1 MQPFDYL
8 VVDLE
13 TTIRNKD
20 YGNNKASPHYLPNE
34 CVLIG
39 LGNGFMSRTYT
50 PAQTEWLEAFK
61 MPTLRVVVG
70 HNLPFDAQ
78 WLLRMGV
85 DISKFNT
92 WDTALAE
99 YVLSG
104 QQSTFPSLNALSV
117 KYGLPVKDS
126 AITDAWAA
134 GVDTSDIPLHV
145 LEPYCKQDVDNTKAI
160 FLQQIEE
167 AHSVGCLPLIMMLND
182 AQMACTHMMYN
193 GMAIDIT
200 TVYNLQTSAEARLEV
215 TRSAF
220 NKHAARS
227 LLTRG
232 VTGNCVVDIQSPKQL
247 SAFLFGGELSYT
259 QDLYAGE
266 YKTGPNA
273 GKPKYVKKTF
283 TVEVPRLLDPKSVGA
298 AANTGGFT
306 TADDV
311 LENITAASAG
321 TTASIC
327 ARLALYYRKLH
338 KQATTYYK
346 KLIDL
351 TYPDN
356 FIHHNIN
363 STATKTGR
371 FSSSDPN
378 LQNQTAV
385 VDGEVGVKHC
395 FVSRF
400 GDDGYIFEL
409 DFKQLEIVGLAE
421 LSGDEQLRHDVDNE
435 VDIHTELYKGLYG
448 SGRPPTKEE
457 RRQVKRAVF
466 AMLYGA
472 SAKRISELTG
482 ISQAASS
489 EFIRLWA
496 RRYPGTVRYWEKHAR
511 VVRVNRVPSDRR
523 DEATTKPLGISQVPA
538 ITGRI
543 LTYNEYI
550 GWDGKPSFSPTEMRN
565 YPIQSFATGDI
576 VPAVIARI
584 FKRLQANEL
593 LRDKA
598 VLVNT
603 VHDSIVLDVHKD
615 VLEDVIALV
624 RKLEQDIPSIL
635 KDDLN
640 IDVKCKYRV
649 GMSYGP
655 NWGEQQEVT

>member
-78 WLLRMGV
+78 WLLRLGV

-104 QQSTFPSLNALSV
+104 QRNTFPSLDALSK

-193 GMAIDIT
+193 GMAIDLK
-200 TVYNLQTSAEARLEV
+200 TVLNLQTNTEAQLEV
-215 TRSAF
+215 VRRSFAIQ
-220 NKHAARS
+220 AAHS
-227 LLTRG
+227 LAQRAVPLD
-232 VTGNCVVDIQSPKQL
+232 CVVDIQSPKQL
-247 SAFLFGGELSYT
+247 SAFFFGGKLSYT
-259 QDLYAGE
+259 LNVPAGE
-266 YKTGPNA
+266 YKTGLHA
-273 GKPKYVKKTF
+273 GKPKYTKKTV
-283 TVEVPRLLDPKSVGA
+283 TVEVPYLLDAKAVGA
-298 AANTGGFT
+298 APNAGGFS

-311 LENITAASAG
+311 LESIKMSYPRGTVVSDCAA
-321 TTASIC
+321 
-327 ARLALYYRKLH
+327 LVLQYRKLH

-351 TYPDN
+351 TYPNDI
-356 FIHHNIN
+356 IHHNIN
-363 STATKTGR
+363 TTATKTGR

-400 GDDGYIFEL
+400 GEDGYIFDV

-421 LSGDEQLRHDVDNE
+421 LSADEQLRHDVDNE
-435 VDIHTELYKGLYG
+435 VDIHTELYQGLYG
-448 SGRPPTKEE
+448 RLPNKEE

-482 ISQAASS
+482 LSRTAAV

-496 RRYPGTVRYWEKHAR
+496 RRYPGTERYWEKHAR

-550 GWDGKPSFSPTEMRN
+550 GYDGKPSFSPTEMRN

-615 VLEDVIALV
+615 VLEGVIALV

-635 KDDLN
+635 KDDLG